1 MDARATADYIRS
13 QVRISPR
20 IAVVTGSGL
29 GALGDALTEA
39 QAIPF
44 DNIPDFPRATVE
56 GHRGELC
63 FGVLRGKPVCVV
75 RGRVHYYE
83 GYTQQQVTFYVRVL
97 RALGVRTLVLT
108 NAAGGLNPDYAPG
121 QLMLIADH
129 INLVGMAGHN
139 PLRGPNDDTLGPRF
153 PSMNPAYDPAL
164 RTLAKQVAQALRLML
179 REGVY
184 AAVGG
189 PSFETAAELRALRLL
204 GADAVGMS
212 TASECI
218 AAVHI
223 GMAVLGLSL
232 ITNLATGEPATERFT
247 ADELHHEVLT
257 ASAAAVPKMIELI
270 AGVVERLDA

>member
-1 MDARATADYIRS
+1 
-13 QVRISPR
+13 
-20 IAVVTGSGL
+20 VTGSGL

-97 RALGVRTLVLT
+97 RALGVQMLVLT
-108 NAAGGLNPDYAPG
+108 NAAGGLNPDFAPG
-121 QLMLIADH
+121 QIMLIADH

-218 AAVHI
+218 AAVHS

-232 ITNLATGEPATERFT
+232 ITNPATGEPATERFT

>member
-1 MDARATADYIRS
+1 MDARAAADYIRS
-13 QVRISPR
+13 LVRISPR

-29 GALGDALTEA
+29 GALGDALSEA
-39 QAIPF
+39 QSIPF
-44 DNIPDFPRATVE
+44 DHIPDFPRATVE

-63 FGVLRGKPVCVV
+63 FGVLRGKPVCMV

-83 GYTQQQVTFYVRVL
+83 GYTPQQVTFYVRVL
-97 RALGVRTLVLT
+97 RALDVQTLVLT
-108 NAAGGLNPDYAPG
+108 NAAGGLNPNFVPG
-121 QLMLIADH
+121 EIMLIADH
-129 INLVGMAGHN
+129 INLPGMAGHN

-164 RTLAKQVAQALRLML
+164 RTLAKQVAQALSLTL

-189 PSFETAAELRALRLL
+189 PSFETAAELRALRVL

-212 TASECI
+212 TASECV
-218 AAVHI
+218 AAVHG

-232 ITNLATGEPATERFT
+232 ITNLATGEPAAERLT
-247 ADELHHEVLT
+247 ADELHHEVLA
-257 ASAAAVPKMIELI
+257 ASAAAVPKLI
-270 AGVVERLDA
+270 ALLSGVIERL

>member
-1 MDARATADYIRS
+1 
-13 QVRISPR
+13 
-20 IAVVTGSGL
+20 
-29 GALGDALTEA
+29 
-39 QAIPF
+39 
-44 DNIPDFPRATVE
+44 
-56 GHRGELC
+56 
-63 FGVLRGKPVCVV
+63 
-75 RGRVHYYE
+75 
-83 GYTQQQVTFYVRVL
+83 
-97 RALGVRTLVLT
+97 
-108 NAAGGLNPDYAPG
+108 
-121 QLMLIADH
+121 
-129 INLVGMAGHN
+129 MAGHN

-218 AAVHI
+218 AAVHS

-232 ITNLATGEPATERFT
+232 ITNPATGEPATERFT